1 MSVEEEMV
9 ESEEVIEEIESEES
23 EEDIELDE
31 PSESE
36 ESTEGEEES
45 EDDDEEDY
53 ITLGDEE
60 APASE
65 EEKNA
70 PEWVKKVRKTNRE
83 IQREN
88 RELKQKLEQ
97 LTTTETKPVQL
108 SKKPTLEDHD
118 YDSDKYEESLTEW
131 FEQKRK
137 HDELQAKAEQEK
149 QQQAE
154 AWNKTLETYAQ
165 KKSSLK
171 VSDYDEAEYT
181 VLETLSETQQGIIL
195 QGADDPA
202 LLVYALGKN
211 PKRAKELADIKDPVK
226 FSFAVSK
233 LETTVKKNSRKKAP
247 PAEKTVSGTG
257 KSSVND
263 STLDRLRAEAE
274 KTGNYSKVTAYKAK
288 MKNKG

>member
-9 ESEEVIEEIESEES
+9 ESEEVVEEIESEES
-23 EEDIELDE
+23 EEETELDE

-36 ESTEGEEES
+36 ESTESEEET
-45 EDDDEEDY
+45 EEDDEEDEDF

-65 EEKNA
+65 DHESVKELPKKLREEIRERN
-70 PEWVKKVRKTNRE
+70 KKIRGLE
-83 IQREN
+83 
-88 RELKQKLEQ
+88 QKLEQ
-97 LTTTETKPVQL
+97 LTATETKPVTL
-108 SKKPTLEDHD
+108 SPEPELEDYD
-118 YDSDKYEESLTEW
+118 YDTDKYKQAMAEW
-131 FEQKRK
+131 FTQKNE
-137 HDELQAKAEQEK
+137 HEKAEQEK
-149 QQQAE
+149 EQQAQ
-154 AWNKTLETYAQ
+154 AWNKTLETYAE

-233 LETTVKKNSRKKAP
+233 LETTVKKNSRRKAP

-257 KSSVND
+257 KGSAID
-263 STLDRLRAEAE
+263 STLDKLRAEAE
-274 KTGNYSKVTAYKAK
+274 KTGNYSKVRAYKAK
-288 MKNKG
+288 TKNKG